1 MDIIARAENAIKG
14 IMVKDKF
21 NNSVLLLKTGHI
33 RKFLTSVNLVR
44 DRVEVYKMRGQEPD
58 RLPPELVAEVKFL
71 KVKLMYLAGR
81 EKNIVGAFV
90 EKSGLIEMIDSIGDS
105 TERFDTFAKYV
116 QALGAFHKFY
126 AAHWHLQRFYSY
138 RRGRKPL
145 CARPF
150 YQSSHYSGQFA

>member
-21 NNSVLLLKTGHI
+21 NNNVLLLKTGHI

-105 TERFDTFAKYV
+105 TERFDTFSKYV

-126 AAHWHLQRFYSY
+126 
-138 RRGRKPL
+138 GGKDK
-145 CARPF
+145 
-150 YQSSHYSGQFA
+150 

>member
-21 NNSVLLLKTGHI
+21 NNNVLLLKTGHI

-58 RLPPELVAEVKFL
+58 RLPPELVAE
-71 KVKLMYLAGR
+71 VKLMYLAGR

-126 AAHWHLQRFYSY
+126 
-138 RRGRKPL
+138 GGKDK
-145 CARPF
+145 
-150 YQSSHYSGQFA
+150 

>member
-1 MDIIARAENAIKG
+1 
-14 IMVKDKF
+14 
-21 NNSVLLLKTGHI
+21 
-33 RKFLTSVNLVR
+33 
-44 DRVEVYKMRGQEPD
+44 MRGQEPD

-105 TERFDTFAKYV
+105 TERFDTFDKYV

-126 AAHWHLQRFYSY
+126 
-138 RRGRKPL
+138 GGKDK
-145 CARPF
+145 
-150 YQSSHYSGQFA
+150 

>member
-14 IMVKDKF
+14 IMLKDKF
-21 NNSVLLLKTGHI
+21 NNNVLLLKTGHI

-81 EKNIVGAFV
+81 GK
-90 EKSGLIEMIDSIGDS
+90 
-105 TERFDTFAKYV
+105 KYCWRV
-116 QALGAFHKFY
+116 C
-126 AAHWHLQRFYSY
+126 
-138 RRGRKPL
+138 RKIR
-145 CARPF
+145 ADRND
-150 YQSSHYSGQFA
+150 

>member
-21 NNSVLLLKTGHI
+21 NNNVLLLKTGHI

-58 RLPPELVAEVKFL
+58 RLSPELVAEVKFL

-105 TERFDTFAKYV
+105 TERFYTFAKYV

-126 AAHWHLQRFYSY
+126 
-138 RRGRKPL
+138 GGKDK
-145 CARPF
+145 
-150 YQSSHYSGQFA
+150 

>member
-21 NNSVLLLKTGHI
+21 NNNVLLLKTGHI

-44 DRVEVYKMRGQEPD
+44 DRVE
-58 RLPPELVAEVKFL
+58 VAEVKFL

-126 AAHWHLQRFYSY
+126 
-138 RRGRKPL
+138 GGKDK
-145 CARPF
+145 
-150 YQSSHYSGQFA
+150 